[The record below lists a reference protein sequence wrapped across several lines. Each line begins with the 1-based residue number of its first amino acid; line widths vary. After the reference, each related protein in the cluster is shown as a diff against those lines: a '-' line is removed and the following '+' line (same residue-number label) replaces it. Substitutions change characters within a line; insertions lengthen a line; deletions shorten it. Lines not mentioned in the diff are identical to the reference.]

1 MFLDLAKIYVRS
13 GKGGDGCVSFR
24 REKYVPL
31 GGPDGGDGGNGG
43 DIILQ
48 ADYNLN
54 TLIDFK
60 YNRKFIAE
68 NGENGGTSKCYGKDG
83 KDIIIK
89 VPIGTVVRHAES
101 GKIICDLS
109 EENQKILLL
118 KGGKGGKGNC
128 KFCTPTRQ
136 APDFAEP
143 GMPYDEME
151 LILELKLIADV
162 GLIGFPNVGK
172 STFISM
178 VTNAKP
184 KIANYYFTTLYPNLG
199 VVDYKNVGGF
209 VIADIPGIIEGASKG
224 IGLGLEFLKHIER
237 TKVLVHILDAS
248 EIEGRDAFE
257 DFKLINNELKEYNL
271 DLSNRPQIV
280 VLNKSDIIFENG
292 REKLKK
298 LRENISSLGYEFIFE
313 ISAVTGDG
321 VLDLLRKIKEVVNS
335 TPNTILNFDDEEMYV
350 FEPKRFTY
358 EISKEIDDLGQEYF
372 LVKGSFVDRLL
383 NSVNIHNF
391 NSLRYFH
398 KVLKN
403 KGVIDDLK
411 EHGIQDG
418 DLVKLN
424 EFEFEF
430 MG

>member
-1 MFLDLAKIYVRS
+1 MFLDRVKIYVRS

-43 DIILQ
+43 NVIFEVDS
-48 ADYNLN
+48 NLN

-60 YNRKFIAE
+60 YKRKFIAE
-68 NGENGGTSKCYGKDG
+68 NGENGSSSKCYGKDG
-83 KDIIIK
+83 DNMIIK
-89 VPIGTVVRHAES
+89 VPIGTIVRHADS
-101 GKIICDLS
+101 NKIICDLS
-109 EENQKILLL
+109 GDKQRIVIL

-143 GMPYDEME
+143 GMPYDEIE

-162 GLIGFPNVGK
+162 GLVGFPNVGK

-178 VTNAKP
+178 ITNAKP
-184 KIANYYFTTLYPNLG
+184 KIANYHFTTLYPNLG
-199 VVDYKNVGGF
+199 VVDYKGIKGF
-209 VIADIPGIIEGASKG
+209 VIADIPGIIEGASRG

-248 EIEGRDAFE
+248 GSEGRDPIE
-257 DFKLINNELKEYNL
+257 DFKLINEELKEYNSN
-271 DLSNRPQIV
+271 LSNRTQII
-280 VLNKSDIIFENG
+280 VLNKIDIIFDEGRICDLEN
-292 REKLKK
+292 
-298 LRENISSLGYEFIFE
+298 NIRKLGYNNIFK
-313 ISAVTGDG
+313 ISAVTGNG
-321 VLDLLRKIKEVVNS
+321 IQELLGKIQEIVNN
-335 TPNTILNFDDEEMYV
+335 TPKTILNYKDEEMYI

-358 EISKEIDDLGQEYF
+358 EISKEIDEVGGEYY
-372 LVKGSFVDRLL
+372 VVTGSFVDRLL
-383 NSVNIHNF
+383 SSVNIYNF

-403 KGVIDDLK
+403 KGVIDELK
-411 EHGIQDG
+411 SIGVKEG